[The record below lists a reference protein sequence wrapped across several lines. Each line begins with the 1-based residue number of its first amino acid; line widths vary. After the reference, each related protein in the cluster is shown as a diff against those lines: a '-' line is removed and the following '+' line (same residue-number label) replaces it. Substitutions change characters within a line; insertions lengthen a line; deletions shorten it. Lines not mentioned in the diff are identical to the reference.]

1 MWKLS
6 QLRHPLRL
14 KQMSVV
20 VPGEKLQTS
29 PHGESNHRCE
39 RIPEP
44 HAIDVMPL
52 RTRDRLTRSRVARD
66 EPIEYRRS
74 ELRRDGRDLPRRLR
88 ATSLRARLDVGADEP
103 ATEPAWGDLLHWS
116 CGSGDQ
122 CLENRR
128 HIHLVRET
136 EMLEALANAP
146 YIESRLPIELS
157 CCQPLESD
165 CLRVG
170 GVQVGREPAGPSWR
184 RRLCFAH
191 ALPLMV
197 EPFADAIEY
206 LAHRIAPRRVTMAR
220 ARATRNELNGRTITV
235 P

>member
-20 VPGEKLQTS
+20 VPSEELQTS
-29 PHGESNHRCE
+29 PDGESNHRGE

-44 HAIDVMPL
+44 HAMDVMPL

-74 ELRRDGRDLPRRLR
+74 ELRRDGRDLPRSLR

-103 ATEPAWGDLLHWS
+103 ATEPAWRDLLHWS
-116 CGSGDQ
+116 CGSSGQ
-122 CLENRR
+122 CLQNRR

-170 GVQVGREPAGPSWR
+170 GVQVGRESARPSR
-184 RRLCFAH
+184 RPRLDSAH
-191 ALPLMV
+191 AVRLII
-197 EPFADAIEY
+197 DALTGAI
-206 LAHRIAPRRVTMAR
+206 
-220 ARATRNELNGRTITV
+220 
-235 P
+235 